1 MCSSALAAPGSACRD
16 HKPPCTALGPRVA
29 SAKGSMGT
37 TGLPQFARKEMI
49 PGGNHSSGSSAG
61 PKPLAVGATWE
72 GWGRE
77 DAGPCLHAG
86 MEQVTAL
93 CYVFP
98 WSGETASV
106 LYWRQ
111 ILWPRLSEQ
120 AYLLG
125 GTDQPVC
132 FLLWDNS
139 PGFAALLCWYSR
151 FCLFPANGK
160 AWRFTTISFFWLFSF
175 VMGYY

>member
-1 MCSSALAAPGSACRD
+1 MCSSARTAPGSACRD
-16 HKPPCTALGPRVA
+16 HKVPCTAPGPRAA
-29 SAKGSMGT
+29 SAKGSTGT
-37 TGLPQFARKEMI
+37 TGLPQFAPKEMI

-61 PKPLAVGATWE
+61 PNPLCCGGHLGGLGQGGCRTAST
-72 GWGRE
+72 RM
-77 DAGPCLHAG
+77 D
-86 MEQVTAL
+86 QVTAL

-106 LYWRQ
+106 LYQRQ
-111 ILWPRLSEQ
+111 ILRPQLSEQ
-120 AYLLG
+120 AWLLG
-125 GTDQPVC
+125 GTDPPVC
-132 FLLWDNS
+132 FLLWGNS
-139 PGFAALLCWYSR
+139 PGFVVLLCWYSR